1 MEPILAER
9 LKSFNLTT
17 LQIGWFFGIFPIFYI
32 PSSVMVQLMPRW
44 LEKRVIM
51 ITAALL
57 SAVAFLF
64 VGPSQIFAFPNTLLF
79 MAIGQALAGII
90 TPSLMI
96 PGLPEMVESA
106 MPRFPGQER
115 RVNDLSSGIFNA
127 FLGFG

>member
-1 MEPILAER
+1 
-9 LKSFNLTT
+9 
-17 LQIGWFFGIFPIFYI
+17 
-32 PSSVMVQLMPRW
+32 MVQLMPRW